1 MSFSSDDAHG
11 AEQRREQPYG
21 AEQQGAAQR
30 GAEQHSTEP
39 YGTAQRGE
47 RPPEYE
53 SPFAGALG
61 MLSNAT
67 WQVMVTTGVIAIAL
81 GVMVLAWPGET
92 LAVLGALFG
101 AYLLVTGIFQL
112 AGAFGAHVPGHLRVL
127 SFISGALAVL
137 LGLLCFRGP
146 AQSILLLALWIGFAW
161 LIRGVMMTAAAISQ
175 EGLPARGWQI
185 FLGVI
190 SMLAGII
197 LIVAPFGSIT
207 ALAVVAGI
215 WLLAL
220 GVIEVFHGVQLR
232 VQLGH
237 HPPREAAHRSH
248 FPRFRPHPQP

>member
-21 AEQQGAAQR
+21 AEQR
-30 GAEQHSTEP
+30 GAEPRGTEP
-39 YGTAQRGE
+39 YGTERRGE
-47 RPPEYE
+47 RPPE
-53 SPFAGALG
+53 AGAPFSGILG
-61 MLSNAT
+61 TLSNAA
-67 WQVMVTTGVIAIAL
+67 WQVLVTTGLVAVAL
-81 GVMVLAWPGET
+81 GVMVLAWPGAT

-101 AYLLVTGIFQL
+101 AYLLITGIFQL

-146 AQSILLLALWIGFAW
+146 AQSILLLALWIGFSW
-161 LIRGVMMTAAAISQ
+161 LLRGVMMTAAAVSH
-175 EGLPARGWQI
+175 EGMPARGWQI

-190 SMLAGII
+190 SMLGGII

-220 GVIEVFHGVQLR
+220 GVLEIFHGVQLR
-232 VQLGH
+232 VELGH
-237 HPPREAAHRSH
+237 HAPGRAEHRPH
-248 FPRFRPHPQP
+248 FPGFRPHPQP